1 MLLKFSHT
9 LPLPGPAYHS
19 PCRGGD
25 NTPDWSTGRV
35 CLCVCVYEVLPLL
48 FSLWVP
54 TPSSLFLCA
63 YALILWSGLSHSS
76 QSRREGEKRRRK
88 RRRRERRRYGKEKQA
103 DYSPDASTQA
113 EIFFPLSSAAE
124 RHPCLGA
131 WRSSLFLFGLSPF
144 LLSCALFLYCFSF
157 PLPNPPPLSQ
167 SFSTLFTFPPP
178 YLQIPLSLS
187 LYAVSLSLLIKYSF
201 NISPRS

>member
-76 QSRREGEKRRRK
+76 QSRREGEKRRRE

-113 EIFFPLSSAAE
+113 EIFFPSLLLQKDILALEHGGVLSSS
-124 RHPCLGA
+124 LGS
-131 WRSSLFLFGLSPF
+131 RLSSSPVPSFSIVFLSLFRI
-144 LLSCALFLYCFSF
+144 
-157 PLPNPPPLSQ
+157 PPPSPNHFLPS
-167 SFSTLFTFPPP
+167 SPSLPLICKYHYLCRCTL
-178 YLQIPLSLS
+178 YLC
-187 LYAVSLSLLIKYSF
+187 
-201 NISPRS
+201 RC